1 MSVECDKF
9 RSTDLVGR
17 QPFVVVFF
25 SSWCRVCDKKMPMV
39 QAAIEEMGDEVPF
52 VGVVL
57 DDDDTWQN
65 VGPFVQRFG
74 LTLPLVRGTRYRSF
88 ALGYNPMQSVPVVVV
103 VGRDGYV
110 VDLQVGYSPFDY
122 NRLVGALEVAKRAP
136 KSSPGRRRPHA
147 SPDADRSKGAPE
159 REEPESAPLA
169 PHMPES
175 AAEPP
180 RPTSAILRSVE

>member
-1 MSVECDKF
+1 MVSVECDQF
-9 RSTDLVGR
+9 RSKDLVGR
-17 QPFVVVFF
+17 RPFVVVFF

-74 LTLPLVRGTRYRSF
+74 LTLPLVRGTRFRSF

-122 NRLVGALEVAKRAP
+122 NRLVGAMEVAKRAP
-136 KSSPGRRRPHA
+136 RSSPGGRRPNE
-147 SPDADRSKGAPE
+147 SPGPGGSAP
-159 REEPESAPLA
+159 RHEEPESAPLS

-180 RPTSAILRSVE
+180 RPTSAIMRPVE